1 MSNKKFSK
9 IGIIIHRDES
19 ETDDGEIFQ
28 IIEIFD
34 AKDDEMEE
42 EQIIKYFKSLKNKGV
57 DIPKLLDIKNYQV
70 YDPKYKPS

>member
-1 MSNKKFSK
+1 MESVHLTVPSK
-9 IGIIIHRDES
+9 MTLSWYTIHR
-19 ETDDGEIFQ
+19 IFQ